1 MIQFYN
7 SISQHGRVNGQNMVF
22 VTGATQFG
30 KTEFINKTINVY
42 KSKKLRNQSNVPE
55 FGILDAPEAFEN

>member
-30 KTEFINKTINVY
+30 KTEFINKTIDIY
-42 KSKKLRNQSNVPE
+42 KSRKNMADKLRP
-55 FGILDAPEAFEN
+55 P